1 MKKYCILKKRKGAA
15 LVWVLIVFTVLMIL
29 MTSVMYIVRQN
40 IFETTKQ
47 EERVRTYYIAL
58 AGIDLTYAA
67 LMDPDNSPKKIEAA
81 VTKLKSDNTPIT
93 DTIIIDINGVEKGT
107 ATVSIDRIKENEIN
121 WLRIISVGQLKGD
134 NTKVPSTMRI
144 NEDNHNQ
151 IVREKIA
158 K

>member
-1 MKKYCILKKRKGAA
+1 MKKWGVLKKRRGSA
-15 LVWVLIVFTVLMIL
+15 LAWVLVVFTVLMIL
-29 MTSVMYIVRQN
+29 MSSVMYIVRQN
-40 IFETTKQ
+40 IFETTNQ

-93 DTIIIDINGVEKGT
+93 DTIIIDTSGVEKGT
-107 ATVSIDRIKENEIN
+107 AIVSIDRIKENEIN
-121 WLRIISVGQLKGD
+121 WLRITSVGQLKGK
-134 NTKVPSTMRI
+134 NTKVSSTMRI
-144 NEDNHNQ
+144 NEDNNNQ
-151 IVREKIA
+151 VEREKIR